1 MQIPFYHRPVQ
12 HVIKYANP
20 CRYAYLLRTASSRM
34 AYVKKSRISILKL
47 LFNVFGII
55 NAKTGV
61 DDRHSLAPT
70 AGIVMGFPPVRE

>member
-1 MQIPFYHRPVQ
+1 MQIPFYHRPVR

-34 AYVKKSRISILKL
+34 AYVKKSRISILK
-47 LFNVFGII
+47 NVFGII
-55 NAKTGV
+55 NAKTEV
-61 DDRHSLAPT
+61 DNIRHSLAPT

>member
-1 MQIPFYHRPVQ
+1 
-12 HVIKYANP
+12 
-20 CRYAYLLRTASSRM
+20 M

-61 DDRHSLAPT
+61 DDIRHSLAPT